1 MRIFDP
7 ILSNAEAADFE
18 KKFFDAGIRT
28 QREIIKEVGV
38 KMAREFS
45 AEFPAKRRLRL
56 LAALGSGHNAA
67 DALAFIA
74 ALAKSA
80 QTEIALV
87 MPPAE
92 KLKPLTREFFD
103 ALKNFPLEI
112 IDCRRAAETRWDI
125 AVEGL
130 SGMSYAPPMREK
142 MREEIEMLNEI
153 DADIKISV
161 DIPAGLSD
169 SPAGN
174 DPIFRADL
182 TYATAIAKKCIF
194 ARENKK
200 YCGRIRYIDTGFFG
214 SPLVFGESACTA
226 AQKIAVPDALSILS
240 RPRISNTDKRSYGKL
255 LIVSGSQKYAGAAM
269 LNASAAIRSG
279 CGFVF
284 SCIPEDFKP
293 AFCAKEPSVIW
304 HGCTVGDSG
313 EIALENFTQINALA
327 QNATAL
333 LCGSGLTNSRE
344 SAALVSELLKANP
357 DLPCVLDADAITPE
371 ILQCLKVRKAPAAI
385 TPHEGEFLRIT
396 PDASDASLIEAARKY
411 SATIVL
417 KSNITRICDG
427 ESIAY
432 STRGSPALS
441 RAGSGDILSALIGG
455 LLAND
460 SLKSAFSDKS
470 RIPQA
475 ICAMAAQWLGL
486 AAEKAAAERSETAL
500 ATSDIINY
508 LPAAL

>member
-1 MRIFDP
+1 MKIFNP
-7 ILSNAEAADFE
+7 ILSNSEASDFE
-18 KKFFDAGIRT
+18 KIFFAAKIRT
-28 QREIIKEVGV
+28 QREIIGEVGA

-45 AEFPAKRRLRL
+45 AEFPARNRLKL

-80 QTEIALV
+80 QLSVGLI

-92 KLKPLTREFFD
+92 KLKPLTREFFG
-103 ALKNFPLEI
+103 ALENIPHEI
-112 IDCRRAAETRWDI
+112 LDFRRAAQTRWD
-125 AVEGL
+125 AVVEGI
-130 SGMSYAPPMREK
+130 SGMSYAPPMRPE
-142 MREEIEMLNEI
+142 MREKIDLLNGI

-169 SPAGN
+169 SPAGG

-194 ARENKK
+194 ASENKK
-200 YCGRIRYIDTGFFG
+200 YCGRIRYIDTGFFD
-214 SPLVFGESACTA
+214 SPPSSGQSAQNA
-226 AQKIAVPDALSILS
+226 AQKIVRRDALAELS
-240 RPRISNTDKRSYGKL
+240 RPRVSNTDKRSYGKL
-255 LIVSGSQKYAGAAM
+255 LIVSGSQMYAGAAM

-284 SCIPEDFKP
+284 SCIPEEFKP

-304 HGCTVGDSG
+304 HGCTVGDFG
-313 EIALENFTQINALA
+313 EIALENFSQINALA

-333 LCGSGLTNSRE
+333 LCGSGLTDSRE

-357 DLPCVLDADAITPE
+357 NLPCVLDADAINPE
-371 ILQCLKVRKAPAAI
+371 ILQCLKTRSAPAVV
-385 TPHEGEFLRIT
+385 TPHEGEFLRIA
-396 PDASDASLIEAARKY
+396 PDASDASLIDAARKY
-411 SATIVL
+411 SAIIAL

-455 LLAND
+455 LMANTSLNFGSAD
-460 SLKSAFSDKS
+460 SRKA
-470 RIPQA
+470 QA
-475 ICAMAAQWLGL
+475 VCATAAQWLGL

-508 LPAAL
+508 LHAAL